1 MSNNYNCGCATQCP
15 NTVEVTPVTKKM
27 TLNSLLELVESKFDK
42 LKGEENTKAI
52 EEAKKE
58 LAFILDL
65 IGDNKELVKK
75 FFEAIANE
83 IDEDTSLDDF
93 VASFIE
99 STKNELIFKKYDSVS
114 ALESDTA
121 HCGPDDNGKLA
132 VVDDGEG
139 DLKYYRFSVET
150 KDGVT
155 TAQWKEINREYY
167 VVSGVFDKEVREL
180 ILTMS
185 NEMDPVKIDYN
196 PILPH
201 TKIVNSDTSDLESGN
216 YYILKSKGATLPLG
230 DTAYT
235 VTIPDIADDEI
246 LFFADGD
253 HNLQNRPVKLVCNGN
268 FVDGTSTLIADV
280 NGAFFIIT
288 KNGDGEYLVGGI

>member
-1 MSNNYNCGCATQCP
+1 MNNNYCGCATQCP
-15 NTVEVTPVTKKM
+15 NTVEVTPVARKM
-27 TLNSLLELVESKFDK
+27 TLNSLLELVDSKFSNVEGVK
-42 LKGEENTKAI
+42 NTLKI
-52 EEAKKE
+52 KE
-58 LAFILDL
+58 LVEELTAIKEL
-65 IGDNKELVKK
+65 IGDNKELINK
-75 FFEAIANE
+75 FFDAIAEE
-83 IDEDTSLDDF
+83 IKEDTDLDEF
-93 VASFIE
+93 VAGIVE
-99 STKNELIFKKYDSVS
+99 SLKNELIYKKYDSVD
-114 ALESDTA
+114 ALEADTA
-121 HCGPDDNGKLA
+121 KCGPDANGKLA

-139 DLKYYRFSVET
+139 DLRFYRFSVET

-185 NEMDPVKIDYN
+185 NEMPKVHIDYN

-201 TKIVNSDTSDLESGN
+201 TKIVNSDTADLESGN
-216 YYILKSKGATLPLG
+216 YYVLKSKGAKLPLG

-246 LFFADGD
+246 LFFVDGD

-268 FVDGTSTLIADV
+268 FVDGTNTLIADV
-280 NGAFFIIT
+280 NGAFFIVT